1 MTKLLRSVPGS
12 TLASCSMYSMSGAI
26 SRVFNGWPKS
36 RTVPSVG
43 WYRRASSFIN
53 VVLPQS
59 FPPPTEVK
67 TVFVE
72 ADILGELSHYSC
84 IDYIFN
90 DPRIQACGSTKDEV
104 AEMMLKVGFSKK
116 MMADP
121 VTTLS
126 GGWRMKLALSRAM
139 SVTQRQKST

>member
-1 MTKLLRSVPGS
+1 MS
-12 TLASCSMYSMSGAI
+12 TLA
-26 SRVFNGWPKS
+26 
-36 RTVPSVG
+36 T
-43 WYRRASSFIN
+43 RR
-53 VVLPQS
+53 
-59 FPPPTEVK
+59 
-67 TVFVE
+67 
-72 ADILGELSHYSC
+72 
-84 IDYIFN
+84 
-90 DPRIQACGSTKDEV
+90 RIQACGSTKDEV